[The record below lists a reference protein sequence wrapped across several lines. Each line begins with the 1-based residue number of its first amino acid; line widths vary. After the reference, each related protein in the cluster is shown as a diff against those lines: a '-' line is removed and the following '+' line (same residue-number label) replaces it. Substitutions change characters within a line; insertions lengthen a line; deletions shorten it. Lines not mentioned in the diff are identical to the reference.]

1 MELHLNLVSLIALAV
16 KLRLTMAHILEE
28 FVATTT
34 AILSL
39 RMDFMLVVIVVVNHH
54 HHQMDFEHLLFYHH
68 LQMDF
73 IQHCL
78 LVAAVAAIA
87 VGCLVADNSSSLS
100 FRLIFHVLIII

>member
-1 MELHLNLVSLIALAV
+1 MELHLNLVSLNALAV
-16 KLRLTMAHILEE
+16 KLKLTMAHILEE

-39 RMDFMLVVIVVVNHH
+39 QMDFMLVVIVVLNHH
-54 HHQMDFEHLLFYHH
+54 HHQMDFEHLLLCHH
-68 LQMDF
+68 LLQMDF

-87 VGCLVADNSSSLS
+87 VSCLVADNSSSLS
-100 FRLIFHVLIII
+100 FFVN